1 MFVYSVF
8 ISCLLS
14 QCLDG
19 IQLLRGEGRD
29 VVFLRIF
36 CQFVEAHVA
45 RMAFVQFLAAC
56 LELGLVHI
64 ALFGGIEIEDGYP
77 PAFLSV
83 ILPVVQFHHEA
94 VVLNFPLLVELEHLC
109 VLIGIIR
116 LFPAFRLFSSPF
128 TLLA

>member
-1 MFVYSVF
+1 
-8 ISCLLS
+8 
-14 QCLDG
+14 
-19 IQLLRGEGRD
+19 
-29 VVFLRIF
+29 
-36 CQFVEAHVA
+36 
-45 RMAFVQFLAAC
+45 MAFVQFLAAC

-116 LFPAFRLFSSPF
+116 LFPAFRLFF
-128 TLLA
+128 LAIHLVGINLRATAVKCGY